1 MGATPFPIGLPLG
14 GPIGSTKL
22 VAVEVFRQ
30 SSTTRDGALSFA
42 IVNAGVAGV
51 PQQPHS
57 VRVTV
62 GASFE
67 MLAALWA
74 FLDDE
79 RHPVYE
85 ASSDLVRQEERY
97 LGTDAVAIR
106 RFAGGS
112 LRFWDHVLGLAM
124 DAGGEHDIP
133 GLFGLIEAIDGEE
146 LRLHLLGRW
155 NAHVLR
161 MVSADQIEAA
171 ASGDAKAQRSLQRVS
186 YPDEA
191 SWQKAMRHVL
201 RADPEHLRGELLH
214 ILRLWHEKAFAP
226 DEERLMPILEREA
239 VAIRRQAVRMEG
251 LGILDHVTDGLRWAI
266 DAGLTDVLMAPSYAA
281 RPIVFYVEHRDTT
294 LVLFPVSEESVL
306 GTEFGP
312 PPRLVKLVKALAD
325 EGRLKVL
332 YALRDRELTGMEI
345 AERLGVP
352 RTSMWHHIVILRS
365 AGLIRATKGT
375 GNQSTY
381 ALQDEA
387 LPQVSELL
395 EQFLAGEPAARLAK
409 PLRRR

>member
-1 MGATPFPIGLPLG
+1 
-14 GPIGSTKL
+14 
-22 VAVEVFRQ
+22 
-30 SSTTRDGALSFA
+30 
-42 IVNAGVAGV
+42 
-51 PQQPHS
+51 
-57 VRVTV
+57 
-62 GASFE
+62 

-85 ASSDLVRQEERY
+85 ASSDLVRQEERH

-112 LRFWDHVLGLAM
+112 LRLWDHVLGLAL
-124 DAGGEHDIP
+124 DAGGDHDIA
-133 GLFGLIEAIDGEE
+133 GLFALLETIDADE

-155 NAHVLR
+155 NAHVQR
-161 MVSADQIEAA
+161 TVSADLIEAA
-171 ASGDAKAQRSLQRVS
+171 AAGDAKAQRSLRRAS

-191 SWQKAMRHVL
+191 AWQKAMRHVL
-201 RADPEHLRGELLH
+201 RAEPEHLRGELLH

-226 DEERLMPILEREA
+226 DEDRLMPILEREA
-239 VAIRRQAVRMEG
+239 VAIRREAVRRDG
-251 LGILDHVTDGLRWAI
+251 LSVLDHVTDGLRWAI
-266 DAGLTDVLMAPSYAA
+266 DASLGDVLLAPSYAA

-306 GTEFGP
+306 GDEFGP
-312 PPRLVKLVKALAD
+312 PGRLVKLVKALAD

-332 YALRDRELTGMEI
+332 YALRDQELTGAQI

-352 RTSMWHHIVILRS
+352 RTSLWHHILILRS
-365 AGLIRATKGT
+365 AGLVRATKGN

-381 ALQDEA
+381 ALQEEV

>member
-1 MGATPFPIGLPLG
+1 M
-14 GPIGSTKL
+14 
-22 VAVEVFRQ
+22 
-30 SSTTRDGALSFA
+30 
-42 IVNAGVAGV
+42 NAGAAGV
-51 PQQPHS
+51 PQQPPS

-62 GASFE
+62 GAAFE

-85 ASSDLVRQEERY
+85 ASSDLVRQEERH

-112 LRFWDHVLGLAM
+112 LRLWDHVLGLAL
-124 DAGGEHDIP
+124 DAGGDHDIP
-133 GLFGLIEAIDGEE
+133 GLLTLIETIDANE

-161 MVSADQIEAA
+161 TVRAEAVEAA
-171 ASGDAKAQRSLQRVS
+171 AAGDPKAQRSLRRAC

-191 SWQKAMRHVL
+191 PWQKAMRHVL
-201 RADPEHLRGELLH
+201 RTDPEHLRGELLH
-214 ILRLWHEKAFAP
+214 ILRLWYEKAFAP
-226 DEERLMPILEREA
+226 DEDRLMPILEREA
-239 VAIRRQAVRMEG
+239 VVIRREAVRRDG
-251 LGILDHVTDGLRWAI
+251 LGVLDHVTDGLRWAI
-266 DAGLTDVLMAPSYAA
+266 DATLDDVLLAPSYAA
-281 RPIVFYVEHRDTT
+281 RPIVFYVEHRGTT

-306 GTEFGP
+306 GDEFGP
-312 PPRLVKLVKALAD
+312 PGRLVKLVKALAD

-332 YALRDRELTGMEI
+332 YALRDRELTGAEI

-352 RTSMWHHIVILRS
+352 RTSLWHHILILRS
-365 AGLIRATKGT
+365 AGLVRATKGS

-381 ALQDEA
+381 ALQEEV

>member
-1 MGATPFPIGLPLG
+1 M
-14 GPIGSTKL
+14 
-22 VAVEVFRQ
+22 
-30 SSTTRDGALSFA
+30 RDGALSFA
-42 IVNAGVAGV
+42 LVNAGAAGV
-51 PQQPHS
+51 PQQPPS
-57 VRVTV
+57 VHVAV

-67 MLAALWA
+67 LLAALWA

-79 RHPVYE
+79 RHPAYE
-85 ASSDLVRQEERY
+85 VSSDLIRHEERY

-124 DAGGEHDIP
+124 DAGGDYDID
-133 GLFGLIEAIDGEE
+133 GLFRLIETIDAAE

-161 MVSADQIEAA
+161 MVTADQIEAA
-171 ASGDAKAQRSLQRVS
+171 ASGDAAAQRGLRRAS

-191 SWQKAMRHVL
+191 SWQKAMRLIL

-214 ILRLWHEKAFAP
+214 VLRLWHEKAFAP
-226 DEERLMPILEREA
+226 DQERLLAMLEREA
-239 VAIRRQAVRMEG
+239 VAVRRQAVRTDG
-251 LGILDHVTDGLRWAI
+251 LGILDRVTDGLRWAI
-266 DAGLTDVLMAPSYAA
+266 DASLTDVLMAPSYAA
-281 RPIVFYVEHRDTT
+281 RPIVFYVEHRSTT

-306 GTEFGP
+306 GDEFGP
-312 PPRLVKLVKALAD
+312 PGRLVKLVKALAD

-332 YALRDRELTGMEI
+332 YALRDQELTGAEI
-345 AERLGVP
+345 AQRLGVP
-352 RTSMWHHIVILRS
+352 RTSLWHHILILRS
-365 AGLIRATKGT
+365 AGLVRATKGT

-381 ALQDEA
+381 ALQEEV

>member
-1 MGATPFPIGLPLG
+1 M
-14 GPIGSTKL
+14 
-22 VAVEVFRQ
+22 
-30 SSTTRDGALSFA
+30 RDGALSFA
-42 IVNAGVAGV
+42 LVNAGAAGV
-51 PQQPHS
+51 PQQPPS
-57 VRVTV
+57 VHVTV

-67 MLAALWA
+67 LLAALWA

-79 RHPVYE
+79 RHPAYE
-85 ASSDLVRQEERY
+85 VSSDLIRHEERS

-112 LRFWDHVLGLAM
+112 LRLWDHVLGLAM
-124 DAGGEHDIP
+124 DVGGDHDIE
-133 GLFGLIEAIDGEE
+133 GLFRLIETIDAEE

-161 MVSADQIEAA
+161 MVTADQIGAA
-171 ASGDAKAQRSLQRVS
+171 ASGDAAAQRTLRRAS

-191 SWQKAMRHVL
+191 SWQKAMRHIL

-214 ILRLWHEKAFAP
+214 VLRLWHEKAFAP
-226 DEERLMPILEREA
+226 DQERLLRMLEREA
-239 VAIRRQAVRMEG
+239 VAVRRQAVRMDG
-251 LGILDHVTDGLRWAI
+251 FGILDRVTDGLRWAI
-266 DAGLTDVLMAPSYAA
+266 DASLTDVLMAPSYAA
-281 RPIVFYVEHRDTT
+281 RPIVFYVEHRNTT

-306 GTEFGP
+306 GDEFGP
-312 PPRLVKLVKALAD
+312 PGRLVKLVKALAD

-332 YALRDRELTGMEI
+332 YALRDQELTGAEI
-345 AERLGVP
+345 AQQLGVP
-352 RTSMWHHIVILRS
+352 RTSLWHHILILRS
-365 AGLIRATKGT
+365 AGLVRATKGT

-381 ALQDEA
+381 ALQDEV

>member
-1 MGATPFPIGLPLG
+1 
-14 GPIGSTKL
+14 
-22 VAVEVFRQ
+22 
-30 SSTTRDGALSFA
+30 
-42 IVNAGVAGV
+42 VNAGAAGV
-51 PQQPHS
+51 PQQPPS

-67 MLAALWA
+67 LLAALWA

-79 RHPVYE
+79 RHPAYE
-85 ASSDLVRQEERY
+85 ASSDLVRQEERH
-97 LGTDAVAIR
+97 LGTDAVGIR

-124 DAGGEHDIP
+124 DAGGDHDIP
-133 GLFGLIEAIDGEE
+133 SLFSQIETIDANE

-161 MVSADQIEAA
+161 MVSADQVEAA
-171 ASGDAKAQRSLQRVS
+171 AAGDAKAQRRLRRES
-186 YPDEA
+186 YPDEG
-191 SWQKAMRHVL
+191 SWQKAMRHIL
-201 RADPEHLRGELLH
+201 RTDPEHLRGELLH
-214 ILRLWHEKAFAP
+214 TLHLWYEKAFAL

-239 VAIRRQAVRMEG
+239 VAIRRQAVRLEG
-251 LGILDHVTDGLRWAI
+251 LAIIDHVTDGLRWAI
-266 DAGLTDVLMAPSYAA
+266 DASLANVLMAPSYAA
-281 RPIVFYVEHRDTT
+281 RPVVFYVEHRGTT
-294 LVLFPVSEESVL
+294 LVLFPVSEESVQ
-306 GTEFGP
+306 GDEFGP
-312 PPRLVKLVKALAD
+312 PGRLVKLVKALAD

-332 YALRDRELTGMEI
+332 YALRERELTGAEI

-352 RTSMWHHIVILRS
+352 RTSLWHHILILRS
-365 AGLIRATKGT
+365 AGLIRSTKGT

-381 ALQDEA
+381 ALQEEV

>member
-1 MGATPFPIGLPLG
+1 M
-14 GPIGSTKL
+14 
-22 VAVEVFRQ
+22 
-30 SSTTRDGALSFA
+30 
-42 IVNAGVAGV
+42 NAGAAGV
-51 PQQPHS
+51 PQEPPS

-67 MLAALWA
+67 LLAALWA

-85 ASSDLVRQEERY
+85 ASSDLVRQEERH

-112 LRFWDHVLGLAM
+112 LRLWDHVLGLAL
-124 DAGGEHDIP
+124 DAGGDHDIP
-133 GLFGLIEAIDGEE
+133 GLFTMIETIEAEA

-161 MVSADQIEAA
+161 MVSADTIEAA
-171 ASGDAKAQRSLQRVS
+171 AAGDAKAQRNLRRAC

-191 SWQKAMRHVL
+191 PWQKAMRHVL
-201 RADPEHLRGELLH
+201 RTEPEHVRGELLH
-214 ILRLWHEKAFAP
+214 ILRLWHDKAFAP
-226 DEERLMPILEREA
+226 DADRLMPILEREA
-239 VAIRRQAVRMEG
+239 VAIRREAVRRDG

-266 DAGLTDVLMAPSYAA
+266 DASLRDVLLAPSYAA
-281 RPIVFYVEHRDTT
+281 RPVVFYVEHRDTT

-306 GTEFGP
+306 GDEFGP
-312 PPRLVKLVKALAD
+312 PGRLVKLVKALAD

-332 YALRDRELTGMEI
+332 YALRDRELTGAEI

-352 RTSMWHHIVILRS
+352 RTSLWHHILILRS
-365 AGLIRATKGT
+365 AGLVRATKGT

-381 ALQDEA
+381 ALQDEV

>member
-1 MGATPFPIGLPLG
+1 M
-14 GPIGSTKL
+14 
-22 VAVEVFRQ
+22 
-30 SSTTRDGALSFA
+30 
-42 IVNAGVAGV
+42 
-51 PQQPHS
+51 PQQPPS
-57 VRVTV
+57 VRITV

-67 MLAALWA
+67 LLAALWA

-79 RHPVYE
+79 RHPAYE
-85 ASSDLVRQEERY
+85 ASSDLVRQEERR
-97 LGTDAVAIR
+97 LATDAVAIR

-112 LRFWDHVLGLAM
+112 LRLWDHVLGLAI
-124 DAGGEHDIP
+124 DAGGDHDIA
-133 GLFGLIEAIDGEE
+133 GLFSLIETIDPAE

-161 MVSADQIEAA
+161 MVTSDQVEAA
-171 ASGDAKAQRSLQRVS
+171 AAGDAKAQRDMRRAS

-191 SWQKAMRHVL
+191 PWQRAMRHIL

-214 ILRLWHEKAFAP
+214 ILRLWHERAFAP
-226 DEERLMPILEREA
+226 DEERLLPILEREA
-239 VAIRRQAVRMEG
+239 VAIRRQAVRLDG
-251 LGILDHVTDGLRWAI
+251 LGIIDHVTDGLRWAI
-266 DAGLTDVLMAPSYAA
+266 DASLNDVLMAPSYAA
-281 RPIVFYVEHRDTT
+281 RPVVFYVEHRGTT

-306 GTEFGP
+306 GDEFGP
-312 PPRLVKLVKALAD
+312 PGRLVKLAKALAD

-332 YALRDRELTGMEI
+332 YALRDRELTGAEI

-352 RTSMWHHIVILRS
+352 RTSLWHHILILRG
-365 AGLIRATKGT
+365 AGLVRATKGT

-381 ALQDEA
+381 ALQEEV
-387 LPQVSELL
+387 LPEVSELL

>member
-1 MGATPFPIGLPLG
+1 M
-14 GPIGSTKL
+14 
-22 VAVEVFRQ
+22 
-30 SSTTRDGALSFA
+30 
-42 IVNAGVAGV
+42 NAGVAGV

-57 VRVTV
+57 VRITV

-85 ASSDLVRQEERY
+85 ASSDLVRQEERH

-124 DAGGEHDIP
+124 DAGGEHDVA
-133 GLFGLIEAIDGEE
+133 GLFQLIEAISADE
-146 LRLHLLGRW
+146 LRLDLMGRW

-161 MVSADQIEAA
+161 VVSAEQIEAA
-171 ASGDAKAQRSLQRVS
+171 ASGDAKAQRSLLRAS
-186 YPDEA
+186 FPDEA
-191 SWQKAMRHVL
+191 PWQKALRHIL

-226 DEERLMPILEREA
+226 DEERLLPILEREA
-239 VAIRRQAVRMEG
+239 VAIRRQAVRNEG
-251 LGILDHVTDGLRWAI
+251 LGVLDHVTDGLRWAI
-266 DAGLTDVLMAPSYAA
+266 DASLGDVLLAPSYAA
-281 RPIVFYVEHRDTT
+281 RPIVFYVEHRGTT
-294 LVLFPVSEESVL
+294 LVLFPASEESVR
-306 GTEFGP
+306 GDEFGP

-332 YALRDRELTGMEI
+332 YALRERELTGMEI

-352 RTSMWHHIVILRS
+352 RTSLWHHIVILRS
-365 AGLIRATKGT
+365 AGLVRATKGN
-375 GNQSTY
+375 GNQSRY
-381 ALQDEA
+381 ALQEEV
-387 LPQVSELL
+387 LPLVSELL

>member
-1 MGATPFPIGLPLG
+1 MPLH
-14 GPIGSTKL
+14 P
-22 VAVEVFRQ
+22 
-30 SSTTRDGALSFA
+30 
-42 IVNAGVAGV
+42 
-51 PQQPHS
+51 PS

-85 ASSDLVRQEERY
+85 ASSDLVRQEERH

-112 LRFWDHVLGLAM
+112 LRFWDHVLGIAM
-124 DAGGEHDIP
+124 DAGGDHDIP
-133 GLFGLIEAIDGEE
+133 GLFDLIERIDAAE

-161 MVSADQIEAA
+161 VVRADQIEAA
-171 ASGDAKAQRSLQRVS
+171 ASGDAKAQRSLQRTS
-186 YPDEA
+186 FSDEA

-201 RADPEHLRGELLH
+201 RADPDHLRGELLH
-214 ILRLWHEKAFAP
+214 ILHLWHEKAFEP
-226 DEERLMPILEREA
+226 DRERVMAILEREA
-239 VAIRRQAVRMEG
+239 VAIRRQAVRMEA
-251 LGILDHVTDGLRWAI
+251 LGIIDHVTDGLRWAI
-266 DAGLTDVLMAPSYAA
+266 DASLTDVLMAPSYAA

-294 LVLFPVSEESVL
+294 LVLFPVSEESVQ
-306 GTEFGP
+306 GDEFGP
-312 PPRLVKLVKALAD
+312 PGRLVKLVKALAD
-325 EGRLKVL
+325 EGRLRVL
-332 YALRDRELTGMEI
+332 YALRDRELTGAEI

-352 RTSMWHHIVILRS
+352 RTSLWHHIVILRS
-365 AGLIRATKGT
+365 AGLVRATKGT

-381 ALQDEA
+381 ALQEEV

>member
-1 MGATPFPIGLPLG
+1 MSA
-14 GPIGSTKL
+14 SH
-22 VAVEVFRQ
+22 Q
-30 SSTTRDGALSFA
+30 GALSFA
-42 IVNAGVAGV
+42 LVNAGAAGV
-51 PQQPHS
+51 PQQPPS

-67 MLAALWA
+67 LLAALWA

-79 RHPVYE
+79 RHPAYE
-85 ASSDLVRQEERY
+85 ASSDLVRQEERH

-124 DAGGEHDIP
+124 DADGDHDIP
-133 GLFGLIEAIDGEE
+133 GLFAHIEAIPADE

-155 NAHVLR
+155 NAHILR
-161 MVSADQIEAA
+161 VVSADQIEAA
-171 ASGDAKAQRSLQRVS
+171 AVGDAKAQRGLRRES

-201 RADPEHLRGELLH
+201 RTDPEHLRGELLH
-214 ILRLWHEKAFAP
+214 TLRLWYEKAFVP

-239 VAIRRQAVRMEG
+239 VAIRRQAVRLDG
-251 LGILDHVTDGLRWAI
+251 LAIIDHVTDGLRWAI

-281 RPIVFYVEHRDTT
+281 RPIVFYIEHRGTT

-306 GTEFGP
+306 GDEFGP
-312 PPRLVKLVKALAD
+312 PGRLVKLVKALAD

-332 YALRDRELTGMEI
+332 YALRDRELTGAEI

-352 RTSMWHHIVILRS
+352 RTSLWHHILILRS
-365 AGLIRATKGT
+365 AGLVRATKGT

-381 ALQDEA
+381 ALQDEV

>member
-1 MGATPFPIGLPLG
+1 M
-14 GPIGSTKL
+14 
-22 VAVEVFRQ
+22 
-30 SSTTRDGALSFA
+30 
-42 IVNAGVAGV
+42 NAGAAGV

-57 VRVTV
+57 VRITV

-67 MLAALWA
+67 LLAALWA

-85 ASSDLVRQEERY
+85 ASSDLVRQEERH

-124 DAGGEHDIP
+124 DAGDDHDDHDVP
-133 GLFGLIEAIDGEE
+133 ALFSLIEAIDAHE

-161 MVSADQIEAA
+161 MVTADQIEAA
-171 ASGDAKAQRSLQRVS
+171 AAGDAKAQRSLRRAS

-191 SWQKAMRHVL
+191 EWQKAMRHVL
-201 RADPEHLRGELLH
+201 RTDPEHLRGELLH

-226 DEERLMPILEREA
+226 DEARLMTILEREA

-281 RPIVFYVEHRDTT
+281 RPIVFYVEHRGTT

-306 GTEFGP
+306 GDEFGP

-332 YALRDRELTGMEI
+332 YALRERELTGMEI
-345 AERLGVP
+345 AELLGVP
-352 RTSMWHHIVILRS
+352 RTSLWHHIVILRS
-365 AGLIRATKGT
+365 AGLVRATKGT

-381 ALQDEA
+381 ALQEEV